1 MRTSSRPGLSVSA
14 LIEGWRLTFTF
25 RPCDRMLTVASSL
38 TERYTPVR
46 RGRRTELVDL
56 FLERGD
62 LLTCLVESIHQLLVL
77 VERLQ
82 ERAVDL
88 AELALSEARLLRYFS
103 NVDVD
108 DGPSRGHAAPP
119 PVILIPLELRWPP
132 EAKGAF
138 APVDATMKPR
148 SPRLMC
154 PIWGPRGPVN
164 NRGNHCMR
172 AGESPKSSGKNS
184 AESERTRVG

>member
-1 MRTSSRPGLSVSA
+1 HSLDFAHLPG
-14 LIEGWRLTFTF
+14 RL
-25 RPCDRMLTVASSL
+25 VAPSH
-38 TERYTPVR
+38 PV
-46 RGRRTELVDL
+46 
-56 FLERGD
+56 
-62 LLTCLVESIHQLLVL
+62 LVL
-77 VERLQ
+77 AGRLQ
-82 ERAVDL
+82 EPAVDL
-88 AELALSEARLLRYFS
+88 AQLALSEARILRYFS

-108 DGPSRGHAAPP
+108 NGPSRGHAAPP
-119 PVILIPLELRWPP
+119 PVILIAVERRWPP

-138 APVDATMKPR
+138 TPVDATMKPR

-172 AGESPKSSGKNS
+172 AGESPKSSGENS

>member
-1 MRTSSRPGLSVSA
+1 M
-14 LIEGWRLTFTF
+14 TFTF

-88 AELALSEARLLRYFS
+88 AELALSEARLLRCFS

-108 DGPSRGHAAPP
+108 HGPSRDHAASLPI
-119 PVILIPLELRWPP
+119 ILIAVNAILRIAAQTEREPRWPP
-132 EAKGAF
+132 ETKGAF
-138 APVDATMKPR
+138 MPVDATMNPR
-148 SPRLMC
+148 SPGLMC
-154 PIWGPRGPVN
+154 PIWGSRGTVN
-164 NRGNHCMR
+164 NQGNHRTCIGGIPQTVMD
-172 AGESPKSSGKNS
+172 ES
-184 AESERTRVG
+184 